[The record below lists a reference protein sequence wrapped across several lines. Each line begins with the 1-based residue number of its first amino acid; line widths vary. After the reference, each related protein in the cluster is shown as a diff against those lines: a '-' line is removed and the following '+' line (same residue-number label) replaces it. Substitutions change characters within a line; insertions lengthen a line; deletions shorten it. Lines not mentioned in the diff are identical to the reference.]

1 MMLPLLILQLA
12 NCSSSKFRFSLV
24 LLHISLRASSSL
36 AYKFIALSKSSI
48 NLNFI
53 GIVIIV
59 STFVSAPL
67 VPVVVVSLFV
77 PLFAMAV
84 SFVDQFV
91 EVSVVSFR
99 FDEFDVFDG
108 PLVEG
113 GLVTAPGGNVVVS
126 RGLVVIGE

>member
-1 MMLPLLILQLA
+1 M
-12 NCSSSKFRFSLV
+12 
-24 LLHISLRASSSL
+24 
-36 AYKFIALSKSSI
+36 
-48 NLNFI
+48 
-53 GIVIIV
+53 IIV